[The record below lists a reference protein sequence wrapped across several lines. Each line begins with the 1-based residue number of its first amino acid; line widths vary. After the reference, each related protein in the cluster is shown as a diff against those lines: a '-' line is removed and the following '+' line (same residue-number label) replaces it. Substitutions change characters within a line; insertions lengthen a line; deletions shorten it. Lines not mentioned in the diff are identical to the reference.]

1 MKKSKLLLVNNIL
14 GTIYAI
20 FIITYFVGALSG
32 SAETAE
38 QVGTSI
44 AAMLVMPHMF
54 VTLIAALM
62 GWLAYFWNKA
72 GFALASAIL
81 YCVAAFLFLLYAVF
95 LIPMIILGFVAYG
108 KVKKIQEIKKS
119 QLVINP
125 SM

>member
-1 MKKSKLLLVNNIL
+1 MEKSKLLLVNNIL

-20 FIITYFVGALSG
+20 YIITYFAGALSG

-38 QVGTSI
+38 QVGTGL

-95 LIPMIILGFVAYG
+95 LIPMIILGFVGYG
-108 KVKKIQEIKKS
+108 KVKKIQEVKKA
-119 QLVINP
+119 QLVVNAI
-125 SM
+125 